1 MKNLQPKPT
10 IWRKNKLAHGIML
23 ALLAGSALPATT
35 LATTFHGV
43 KFNDLNGNGIK
54 DPGEDGLANKGVFVK
69 KGSVFGNSQVYTDIN
84 GHYEISIPATSPD
97 IYTLWTTIP
106 NGMQQTTPEK
116 GTGSVYHM
124 LQNVGPNA
132 NLEINFG
139 MWDGVE
145 RNNQDQ
151 LLVDAGPNQVVE
163 VGDRVNVNGSLTA
176 PKSSKKHEIFV
187 DFGDKNTVIKIIDSD
202 SNTRKR
208 TRAGEVTSPF
218 TVNHTFQQPGKF
230 ETKVTAT
237 NEAGETVSDTA
248 ELHVNDLEK
257 TDPCD
262 AANAVQTTRSG
273 QWDDKTIWSP
283 VGMPDPNDWVIIKP
297 GHTVTMP
304 DSMKSSFDKTAEVK
318 GLCVDKNAT
327 VQSAPNSLDSPDNP
341 TWAVL
346 RAATLHNLG
355 TIRGEDGVDGKG
367 PWCQKGQYQR
377 ATKGSSLAFW
387 TTRFVNDGQIL
398 AGNGG
403 TDPIWMYMND
413 GCARGFDSQG
423 GDAGNIEIYTGLFL
437 NNSNGLIQTGDGG
450 SSERRGPGSI
460 VHSGKSE
467 GGNGGSILVQ
477 DAENPN
483 SANNG
488 TISVGDGGDAHSN
501 GGTTTAGTGGT
512 ATLNY
517 ANHNGM
523 IKGAEGSVI
532 RVDPTTLRFGPN
544 TKISGADEVHIYGG
558 EDWVMEVN
566 DLKENAITARDK
578 ITFAVG
584 KGGIIDFRGSA
595 PNAIKAGAC
604 TAPQSLD
611 VIYILDTSLSM
622 DKTLADGQKRIEAA
636 KQAITELNQTIAQ
649 NPENRVALVTFDQ
662 KATIQADLSTD
673 IDSINQTIAKLKLR
687 LYTRLHK
694 GVDMATDLLT
704 TRQAQQNRPVVI
716 LFSDGGTPEEAARN
730 SLDNLMA
737 NVPNALVHSVG
748 IGGSAASSVLQYA
761 VKVGNGEYYSTN
773 DTVALTDAL
782 AQALEQSKCP
792 TTTGTSEVEIFADQ
806 VLLDPGMTLETLIN
820 ADKVTQKPAKI
831 IYQAVWSEIGY
842 LEGEPGETLL
852 VPLTLLNAGPLKDD
866 YTLQVTDSAGWD
878 LGKIPQ
884 TIPVN
889 GLRRT
894 TVELAVTLP
903 NTHGA
908 QNEITVT
915 ATSKADPSMVAT
927 LEVKVGVEA
936 AVNTGGGDEG
946 DENEKPQLGNAKA
959 FGTVRDKFGDPIIGA
974 LVRVGDYTA
983 ITDSKGYWEI
993 DQLNEGE
1000 YEVIVS
1006 KPGFA
1011 FKTDSCQAGQDQP
1024 CQPRIKP
1031 TSELAVTVEPS
1042 DRNVGQG
1049 TTLSYLITVTNQ
1061 GDKTATDVVITDT
1074 LPEGSQLIAFEP
1086 LNGGQCDLSTQTC
1099 DLPILAPGGST
1110 QVKLEI
1116 SNETEER
1123 LLNTVEV
1130 VANEYPADITKTWVA
1145 VTPYLSLDIADD
1157 TDPVAMQSPLQYQMQ
1172 VTLSDSA
1179 PDNASGIEL
1188 TFELPKGVELQG
1200 EPQVESGTC
1209 DTSNLPV
1216 ITCTLDD
1223 LTAGDTTQ
1231 ITMDVLLTDPGLLLL
1246 TQEATIKANEYPAY
1260 TARERTKILI
1270 DERVKVD
1277 MIFVIDDS
1285 NSMADEINSIIKAIK
1300 AFIQENLE
1308 PGTSP
1313 FLALVTFK
1321 DTVKVKAATTDLNMF
1336 LAAVEDVKVSGGGA
1350 CPEASS
1356 EALEVA
1362 ITHLRDGGV
1371 ILLATDASPYQDA
1384 DLEKLSEMIKNKAM
1398 KFVPIITGDCTMPGS
1413 WNELTTTK

>member
-1 MKNLQPKPT
+1 VIITSAN
-10 IWRKNKLAHGIML
+10 IDGSEN
-23 ALLAGSALPATT
+23 AG
-35 LATTFHGV
+35 
-43 KFNDLNGNGIK
+43 
-54 DPGEDGLANKGVFVK
+54 
-69 KGSVFGNSQVYTDIN
+69 
-84 GHYEISIPATSPD
+84 
-97 IYTLWTTIP
+97 
-106 NGMQQTTPEK
+106 
-116 GTGSVYHM
+116 
-124 LQNVGPNA
+124 
-132 NLEINFG
+132 
-139 MWDGVE
+139 
-145 RNNQDQ
+145 
-151 LLVDAGPNQVVE
+151 
-163 VGDRVNVNGSLTA
+163 
-176 PKSSKKHEIFV
+176 
-187 DFGDKNTVIKIIDSD
+187 KIITGGGGD
-202 SNTRKR
+202 
-208 TRAGEVTSPF
+208 A
-218 TVNHTFQQPGKF
+218 
-230 ETKVTAT
+230 
-237 NEAGETVSDTA
+237 EA
-248 ELHVNDLEK
+248 N
-257 TDPCD
+257 
-262 AANAVQTTRSG
+262 
-273 QWDDKTIWSP
+273 
-283 VGMPDPNDWVIIKP
+283 
-297 GHTVTMP
+297 
-304 DSMKSSFDKTAEVK
+304 
-318 GLCVDKNAT
+318 
-327 VQSAPNSLDSPDNP
+327 
-341 TWAVL
+341 
-346 RAATLHNLG
+346 
-355 TIRGEDGVDGKG
+355 IRGERGTV
-367 PWCQKGQYQR
+367 
-377 ATKGSSLAFW
+377 GS
-387 TTRFVNDGQIL
+387 
-398 AGNGG
+398 
-403 TDPIWMYMND
+403 
-413 GCARGFDSQG
+413 G
-423 GDAGNIEIYTGLFL
+423 GDAIVILGNQGAVLEG
-437 NNSNGLIQTGDGG
+437 Q
-450 SSERRGPGSI
+450 PGSLFYI
-460 VHSGKSE
+460 
-467 GGNGGSILVQ
+467 
-477 DAENPN
+477 
-483 SANNG
+483 
-488 TISVGDGGDAHSN
+488 
-501 GGTTTAGTGGT
+501 
-512 ATLNY
+512 
-517 ANHNGM
+517 
-523 IKGAEGSVI
+523 
-532 RVDPTTLRFGPN
+532 DPTTLRFGPN

-566 DLKENAITARDK
+566 DLKENAITARNK

-584 KGGIIDFRGSA
+584 KGGVIDFRGSA

-611 VIYILDTSLSM
+611 VIYVLDTSLSM
-622 DKTLADGQKRIEAA
+622 DKKLADGQKRIQAA

-649 NPENRVALVTFDQ
+649 NPENRVALVTFD
-662 KATIQADLSTD
+662 KTATIQADLSTD
-673 IDSINQTIAKLKLR
+673 INSINQTIAKLKLR

-694 GVDMATDLLT
+694 GVDVATDLLT

-716 LFSDGGTPEEAARN
+716 LFSDGGTPEEAARD

-737 NVPNALVHSVG
+737 NVPNTLVHSVG
-748 IGGSAASSVLQYA
+748 IGGSAATSVLQYA
-761 VKVGNGEYYSTN
+761 VKVGHGEYYSTN

-792 TTTGTSEVEIFADQ
+792 ATTGGSEVEIFADE
-806 VLLDPGMTLETLIN
+806 VLLDPGMTLETLIQ

-831 IYQAVWSEIGY
+831 IYQAVWSEVGY
-842 LEGEPGETLL
+842 LTGKPGETIL

-866 YTLQVTDSAGWD
+866 YTLQVADSAGWD

-884 TIPVN
+884 TVPVN

-908 QNEITVT
+908 QNEITVR

-946 DENEKPQLGNAKA
+946 DENEKPQAGNAKA
-959 FGTVRDKFGDPIIGA
+959 FGIVRDKFGDPIINA
-974 LVRVGDYTA
+974 LVRVGDYTTV
-983 ITDSKGYWEI
+983 TDSKGYWEI
-993 DQLNEGE
+993 NQLNEGE
-1000 YEVIVS
+1000 YEVVVS

-1031 TSELAVTVEPS
+1031 TSELTVTVEPS

-1074 LPEGSQLIAFEP
+1074 LPEGSQLIALEP

-1099 DLPILAPGGST
+1099 DLPILAPGGSA

-1116 SNETEER
+1116 SNDTEER
-1123 LLNTVEV
+1123 LLNTVEA

-1157 TDPVAMQSPLQYQMQ
+1157 TDPVAMQSSLQYQMQ
-1172 VTLSDSA
+1172 VMLSDSA
-1179 PDNASGIEL
+1179 PDNASGVEL
-1188 TFELPKGVELQG
+1188 SFELPKGVELQG
-1200 EPQVESGTC
+1200 EPQVESGNC
-1209 DTSNLPV
+1209 DTSNLPT

-1231 ITMDVLLTDPGLLLL
+1231 ITMDVRLTDPGLLLL

-1260 TARERTKILI
+1260 TARERTKIFI

-1285 NSMADEINSIIKAIK
+1285 NSMENEINGIIEAIK
-1300 AFIQENLE
+1300 AFIQENVE

-1398 KFVPIITGDCTMPGS
+1398 KFVPIITGDCGMSGS
-1413 WNELTTTK
+1413 WNDLTN

>member
-54 DPGEDGLANKGVFVK
+54 DPGEDGLANETIFVRFENGGGSSVSTARTNLNGV
-69 KGSVFGNSQVYTDIN
+69 
-84 GHYEISIPATSPD
+84 YEIAVPASDGYAIWSAIP
-97 IYTLWTTIP
+97 Y
-106 NGMQQTTPEK
+106 NQQQTTPVK
-116 GTGSVYHM
+116 GTGMVPYNISTS
-124 LQNVGPNA
+124 A
-132 NLEINFG
+132 TRLEVNFG
-139 MWDGVE
+139 LWDGVE
-145 RNNQDQ
+145 RVDDPNKII
-151 LLVDAGPNQVVE
+151 VDAGENQTVVAGE
-163 VGDRVNVNGSLTA
+163 KISFKGSYKDPRGNGQQGLVDYGDGNLSIPYIST
-176 PKSSKKHEIFV
+176 
-187 DFGDKNTVIKIIDSD
+187 
-202 SNTRKR
+202 SNTRAATGAIEGNNTFMEEGPK
-208 TRAGEVTSPF
+208 
-218 TVNHTFQQPGKF
+218 TVKM
-230 ETKVTAT
+230 KVTNAQ
-237 NEAGETVSDTA
+237 GETGEDTTTVVVKDEA
-248 ELHVNDLEK
+248 K
-257 TDPCD
+257 SDPCGTNI
-262 AANAVQTTRSG
+262 ANVQSSNNGDWFNPNT
-273 QWDDKTIWSP
+273 WSP
-283 VGMPDPNDWVIIKP
+283 VGIPDADDWVIIDP
-297 GHTVTMP
+297 QHTVTMP
-304 DSMKSSFDKTAEVK
+304 ADMNSSQDQRATIT
-318 GLCVDKNAT
+318 GLCVKGT
-327 VQSAPNSLDSPDNP
+327 LTSAANNLDSKP
-341 TWAVL
+341 TWLTVYPKTIHNEGVIQGQAGIPGMGPWCNPAQYQHATAGSSIFL
-346 RAATLHNLG
+346 GYPIRAINEGQIIAGDGGIDSTWRSMNDDCGAG
-355 TIRGEDGVDGKG
+355 TPAIGGAGGSVEINAGTFLNAIAGLIKSGDGGMGDRVGNWPVHGKAEGGDGGNVIITSANIDGSENAGKIVTGGGGDAEANIRGE
-367 PWCQKGQYQR
+367 
-377 ATKGSSLAFW
+377 
-387 TTRFVNDGQIL
+387 
-398 AGNGG
+398 GG
-403 TDPIWMYMND
+403 TA
-413 GCARGFDSQG
+413 GSG
-423 GDAGNIEIYTGLFL
+423 GDATVILGN
-437 NNSNGLIQTGDGG
+437 QGG
-450 SSERRGPGSI
+450 I
-460 VHSGKSE
+460 
-467 GGNGGSILVQ
+467 
-477 DAENPN
+477 
-483 SANNG
+483 
-488 TISVGDGGDAHSN
+488 
-501 GGTTTAGTGGT
+501 
-512 ATLNY
+512 
-517 ANHNGM
+517 
-523 IKGAEGSVI
+523 IKGQPGTVTRI
-532 RVDPTTLRFGPN
+532 DPTTLRFGPN
-544 TKISGADEVHIYGG
+544 TKISGSDEVHIYGG
-558 EDWVMEVN
+558 ENWVMEVN

-622 DKTLADGQKRIEAA
+622 DKTLADGQKRIQAA

-748 IGGSAASSVLQYA
+748 IGGSAATSVLQYA

-773 DTVALTDAL
+773 DTAALTDAL

-831 IYQAVWSEIGY
+831 IYQAVWSEVGY

-946 DENEKPQLGNAKA
+946 DENEKPQAGNAKA

-1000 YEVIVS
+1000 YEVVVS
-1006 KPGFA
+1006 KPGFS

-1042 DRNVGQG
+1042 ERNVGQG

-1074 LPEGSQLIAFEP
+1074 LPEGSQLVALEP
-1086 LNGGQCDLSTQTC
+1086 LDGGECEPSTLTC
-1099 DLPILAPGGST
+1099 NLPHLAPGGST

-1123 LLNTVEV
+1123 LLNTVEAT
-1130 VANEYPADITKTWVA
+1130 ANEYPADITKTWVA
-1145 VTPYLSLDIADD
+1145 VTPYLSVDIADD

-1179 PDNASGIEL
+1179 PDSASGVEL
-1188 TFELPKGVELQG
+1188 SFELPKGVELQG
-1200 EPQVESGTC
+1200 EPQVESGNC
-1209 DTSNLPV
+1209 DTSNLPA

-1285 NSMADEINSIIKAIK
+1285 NSMADEINSIIEAIK